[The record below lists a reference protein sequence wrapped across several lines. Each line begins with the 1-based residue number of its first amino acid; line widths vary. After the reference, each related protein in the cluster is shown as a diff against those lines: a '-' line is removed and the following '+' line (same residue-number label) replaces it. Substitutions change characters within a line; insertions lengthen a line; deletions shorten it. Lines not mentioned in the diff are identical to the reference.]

1 MKALH
6 EAHIAAIEDVS
17 TGSVSQVVW
26 VMRQLGHEA
35 EADDLTKKFLN
46 RSTPVGTS
54 SDYPF
59 AEMVID
65 EKFRERWKEQSEK
78 EAVDERDIETT
89 IRSFYSEKSSTIDDI
104 KRLSDFSADE
114 YYDWFKS
121 TDHTSVLSIAKALA
135 RIEYRLPTLVE
146 ETNPVEARVRLALER
161 IAGEDRVNNVR
172 LRSLIAPS
180 ARPVADPSM
189 GVDPE

>member
-1 MKALH
+1 
-6 EAHIAAIEDVS
+6 
-17 TGSVSQVVW
+17 
-26 VMRQLGHEA
+26 MRQLGHEA
-35 EADDLTKKFLN
+35 EADDLTEKFLN
-46 RSTPVGTS
+46 RSTPVGTY

-104 KRLSDFSADE
+104 KRLSDFSADQ

-121 TDHTSVLSIAKALA
+121 TDHTSVLSIAEALA
-135 RIEYRLPTLVE
+135 RIQYRLPTLVE
-146 ETNPVEARVRLALER
+146 ETNRVEARVRLALER
-161 IAGEDRVNNVR
+161 IAGEDRINNVR